1 MTHFGIQASPGY
13 IAKTRAN
20 ALKQFAILDATLILN
35 LFPKWLN
42 VVRKKAF
49 FKELKCYKEFYLI
62 MSRKTSKPKKKGS
75 VKGGLGFE
83 LTRKEVVLWLGVAFL
98 VLVWMFTLGVI
109 VGRGLS
115 PVRFDVEKLTNEL
128 AALKEQALKREKQG
142 RHGEA
147 ASPRTPLGF
156 YDALTDKKEEARLR
170 SKTKEASSRSRAQLE
185 PPVKVESKTQ
195 RKVFAK
201 PQPSSDKEGPAAGPL
216 TLQVASLKDPAKAQ
230 EMVSDL
236 KSKGYS
242 AYQVTTEVPGKGT
255 YHRVRVGH
263 FKDRSAARQ
272 AVVGLRQEKLE
283 PFIIQ
288 E

>member
-1 MTHFGIQASPGY
+1 
-13 IAKTRAN
+13 
-20 ALKQFAILDATLILN
+20 
-35 LFPKWLN
+35 
-42 VVRKKAF
+42 
-49 FKELKCYKEFYLI
+49 
-62 MSRKTSKPKKKGS
+62 MSRKTSQPKKKGS
-75 VKGGLGFE
+75 VKGGLGFQ
-83 LTRKEVVLWLGVAFL
+83 LTGKEVVLWLGVAFL
-98 VLVWMFTLGVI
+98 VMVWMFTLGVI

-115 PVRFDVEKLTNEL
+115 PVRFDVEKLTKEL
-128 AALKEQALKREKQG
+128 TALKKQALRREKQG
-142 RHGEA
+142 RDGET
-147 ASPRTPLGF
+147 ASPKTPLGF

-170 SKTKEASSRSRAQLE
+170 SKAGEASSRRRAKL
-185 PPVKVESKTQ
+185 KTSLKSESKTQ
-195 RKVFAK
+195 RKAFEK
-201 PQPSSDKEGPAAGPL
+201 PRPSSDKEGRAAGPL
-216 TLQVASLKDPAKAQ
+216 TLQVASLKDPAKA
-230 EMVSDL
+230 EKMVSHL